1 MKRNS
6 IVILLLF
13 GLAALLMSAVCSCRT
28 VRYVPVETVRTDSL
42 YFNTVST
49 DSVYVKDSVLVVK
62 GDTVTEYR
70 WRYVYRYK
78 DRTDTVYVSRTDSV
92 QVPYPVEKELSRWQR
107 FKMDVGG
114 YAVVTII
121 VLVFAIVGYSLYRI
135 RKK

>member
-1 MKRNS
+1 MKRNT
-6 IVILLLF
+6 IVILLLL
-13 GLAALLMSAVCSCRT
+13 GLAVLLMSGVCSCRT
-28 VRYVPVETVRTDSL
+28 VQYVPVETVRTDSL

-92 QVPYPVEKELSRWQR
+92 QVPYPVEKEMSRWQR
-107 FKMDVGG
+107 FKMDIGG
-114 YAVVTII
+114 YALAAVVVTVLI
-121 VLVFAIVGYSLYRI
+121 VFGRLVYKL
-135 RKK
+135 KK

>member
-1 MKRNS
+1 MKRNT
-6 IVILLLF
+6 IVIYLLF

-28 VRYVPVETVRTDSL
+28 VQYVPVETVRTDSL

-70 WRYVYRYK
+70 WRYVYKYR

-92 QVPYPVEKELSRWQR
+92 QVPYPVEKELTRWQR
-107 FKMDVGG
+107 FRMDIGG
-114 YAVVTII
+114 YALAAVVVT
-121 VLVFAIVGYSLYRI
+121 VLVVFGWLVYKL
-135 RKK
+135 KK

>member
-1 MKRNS
+1 MKGRS
-6 IVILLLF
+6 VFTLLLL
-13 GLAALLMSAVCSCRT
+13 GLAVLLMSAVCSCRT
-28 VRYVPVETVRTDSL
+28 VQYVPVETVRTDSL

-92 QVPYPVEKELSRWQR
+92 QVPYPVEKELNRWQR
-107 FKMDVGG
+107 FKMDIGG
-114 YAVVTII
+114 YALAAVVVTVLI
-121 VLVFAIVGYSLYRI
+121 VFGRLVYKL
-135 RKK
+135 KK